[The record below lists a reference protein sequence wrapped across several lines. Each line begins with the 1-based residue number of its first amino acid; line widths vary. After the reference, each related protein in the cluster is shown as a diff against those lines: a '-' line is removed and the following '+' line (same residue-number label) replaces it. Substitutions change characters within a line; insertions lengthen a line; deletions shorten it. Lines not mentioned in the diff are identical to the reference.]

1 MSFNLSIVEL
11 DEVIRSM
18 ADDTNAFALNQ
29 PSFL

>member
-1 MSFNLSIVEL
+1 MSFNLLIVDL

-18 ADDTNAFALNQ
+18 ADDTNASALNQ